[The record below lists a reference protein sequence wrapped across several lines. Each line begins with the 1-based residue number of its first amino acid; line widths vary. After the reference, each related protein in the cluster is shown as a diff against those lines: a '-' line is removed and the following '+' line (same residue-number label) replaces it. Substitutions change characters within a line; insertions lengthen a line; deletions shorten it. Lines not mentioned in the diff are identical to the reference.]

1 MIFLPVGPRQQEAA
15 MVPSIIVG
23 RDEGCPHRDPSSI
36 LSTVSSELLQALFPR
51 LCSSLGFPIY

>member
-36 LSTVSSELLQALFPR
+36 LGTVFSELLQALFPR